1 MKKRHV
7 IALLLCT
14 LMLTACGGG
23 KPKEMDAQTY
33 ELGVK
38 AVELAQDFLDK
49 KLPAD
54 EASDKIHDVYDD
66 IKALNFDP
74 KEEQKKD
81 YYNSMVKTKVLS
93 FTIDLFSGNTEYEMN
108 KQVEEDL
115 KELKDY
121 LGIK

>member
-74 KEEQKKD
+74 REEQKKD